1 MTTPQRCPWAGPD
14 PIYID
19 YHDQEWGRPLY
30 DSRRLYELL
39 ILEGMQAGL
48 SWITVLKKREA
59 FRRAFRNFDPE
70 QVACYG
76 EADLEALLQNPAI
89 IRHRG
94 KLTAAVENAQAFLRL
109 QEARGSFA
117 HFLWDYVDG
126 VPIVNHPAAMED
138 VPASTPLSE
147 TISRDLKK
155 WGFRFVGPTTV
166 YAFLQAA
173 GLVDDHMVW
182 CPWHTENRGT
192 DSPCDSLEAV
202 VK

>member
-1 MTTPQRCPWAGPD
+1 MA
-14 PIYID
+14 
-19 YHDQEWGRPLY
+19 
-30 DSRRLYELL
+30 
-39 ILEGMQAGL
+39 
-48 SWITVLKKREA
+48 
-59 FRRAFRNFDPE
+59 
-70 QVACYG
+70 
-76 EADLEALLQNPAI
+76 
-89 IRHRG
+89 
-94 KLTAAVENAQAFLRL
+94 
-109 QEARGSFA
+109 
-117 HFLWDYVDG
+117 G
-126 VPIVNHPAAMED
+126 VPIVTPPPAGED